1 MIDGNE
7 NGNGNEEYVNGKDM
21 ISQFL
26 RSMEDVICSLEG
38 MRFLF

>member
-21 ISQFL
+21 ISQFP
-26 RSMEDVICSLEG
+26 RSMEDVICSPEG